1 MRKGEIYRS
10 ILMGGVPIE
19 ISMYIGVSSL
29 AQISEMYSVWG
40 TDRFLKLV
48 RVYKCLGNSYIASM
62 VR

>member
-1 MRKGEIYRS
+1 
-10 ILMGGVPIE
+10 MGGVPIE